1 MRGILDNPLLLA
13 VCAMLGSGLIGYAA
27 YRKAALTAS
36 GAWAAAVMGAAYVML
51 GGPVWFGL
59 LIAFFLSSTFWSKWK
74 RRHRSKAKAEA
85 KYAKSGGRDAVQ
97 VWANGG
103 LGLLLCALHALFPH
117 PLLMFGFLGVMAAVN
132 ADTWATEIGALS
144 RSKPRMLL
152 GWRKVEPGTSGAVTL
167 LGTTAAAAGALFIGI
182 AALLLMPLDGT
193 IAYDIHPAA
202 IAGAAAAAGI
212 AGAVADS
219 LLGASVQAIYRCGTC
234 GLETESE
241 MHCGTDTVRMR
252 GAVWMNNDV
261 VNFTASCLAGL
272 IGAGIGMLA
281 MPVQ

>member
-1 MRGILDNPLLLA
+1 MRGILDDPIVLA
-13 VCAMLGSGLIGYAA
+13 VCALLGSGLIGYAA

-36 GAWAAAVMGAAYVML
+36 GAWAAAVMGTAYVTL

-74 RRHRSKAKAEA
+74 RKHRRKAKAEA

-103 LGLLLCALHALFPH
+103 LGLLLCAVHALYPH
-117 PLLMFGFLGVMAAVN
+117 PLLVFGFIGVMAAVN

-152 GWRKVEPGTSGAVTL
+152 GWREVEPGTSGAVTL
-167 LGTTAAAAGALFIGI
+167 LGTSAAVAGALFIGI
-182 AALLLMPLDGT
+182 VAFLLMPLGGT
-193 IAYDIHPAA
+193 AAYNLHPAV
-202 IAGAAAAAGI
+202 IAAAAAAAGT

-219 LLGASVQAIYRCGTC
+219 LLGASVQAIYRCSVC
-234 GLETESE
+234 RLETESQL
-241 MHCGTDTVRMR
+241 HCRTATAKIR
-252 GAVWMNNDV
+252 GFEWMNNDV
-261 VNFTASCLAGL
+261 VNFASSCLAGL
-272 IGAGIGMLA
+272 VGAGIGMLA
-281 MPVQ
+281 ASF